1 MTDFETML
9 NFFSPDTDYVY
20 TSCAECGTP
29 VSVNVHGTKRPL
41 CEDCKRE
48 AKQETERKKY
58 ARRAVMPNRYGDPTV
73 DLVYAVIQQ
82 ALDDRDWQRK
92 TNPDGHELSLVDCG
106 AREFIED
113 GGVEL
118 WLRAIGIGLQPSLA
132 RMLNE
137 GATYIAGKDGILRL
151 ETNDGS

>member
-1 MTDFETML
+1 MTDFSTML

-20 TSCAECGTP
+20 TFCADCGTP
-29 VSVNVHGTKRPL
+29 LSVNNHATKRPL

-48 AKQETERKKY
+48 ALQESSRKKY
-58 ARRAVMPNRYGDPTV
+58 VKRGAGMPRRYGDPTV
-73 DLVYAVIQQ
+73 DLVFAVIQQ

-92 TNPDGHELSLVDCG
+92 SNPDGHELSLVDCG

-118 WLRAIGIGLQPSLA
+118 WLGALGIGVRPSMS
-132 RMLNE
+132 RQIRRT
-137 GATYIAGKDGILRL
+137 G
-151 ETNDGS
+151 

>member
-118 WLRAIGIGLQPSLA
+118 WLRMLGVGVQPSA
-132 RMLNE
+132 IKRIKE
-137 GATYIAGKDGILRL
+137 A
-151 ETNDGS
+151 E

>member
-1 MTDFETML
+1 MTDTTFETML
-9 NFFSPDTDYVY
+9 DFFSPETDYVY
-20 TSCAECGTP
+20 TFCAECGTP
-29 VSVNVHGTKRPL
+29 LSVNNHATKRPL

-58 ARRAVMPNRYGDPTV
+58 LKKAVIPNRYGDPTV

-118 WLRAIGIGLQPSLA
+118 WLAALGIGLQPSLVKMV
-132 RMLNE
+132 R
-137 GATYIAGKDGILRL
+137 TP
-151 ETNDGS
+151 

>member
-1 MTDFETML
+1 MTDFQTML

-29 VSVNVHGTKRPL
+29 VSVNVRGTKRPL

-48 AKQETERKKY
+48 AKQISSRKKY
-58 ARRAVMPNRYGDPTV
+58 AKNAGMPNRYGDPVV
-73 DLVYAVIQQ
+73 DLVYAIIQT

-106 AREFIED
+106 AQEFIED
-113 GGVEL
+113 GGIEL
-118 WLRAIGIGLQPSLA
+118 WLGALGVGVQPSMIKA
-132 RMLNE
+132 IKE
-137 GATYIAGKDGILRL
+137 S
-151 ETNDGS
+151 E

>member
-1 MTDFETML
+1 MTDFATML
-9 NFFSPDTDYVY
+9 AFFSPETDYVY
-20 TSCAECGTP
+20 TFCADCGTP
-29 VSVNVHGTKRPL
+29 LSVNNHATKRPL

-48 AKQETERKKY
+48 ALQESSRKKY
-58 ARRAVMPNRYGDPTV
+58 VKRGAGMPRRYGDPTV

-92 TNPDGHELSLVDCG
+92 SNPDGHELSLVDCG

-118 WLRAIGIGLQPSLA
+118 WLAALGIGVRPSMS
-132 RMLNE
+132 RQIRRT
-137 GATYIAGKDGILRL
+137 G
-151 ETNDGS
+151 

>member
-9 NFFSPDTDYVY
+9 NFFSPETDYVY
-20 TSCAECGTP
+20 TFCAECGTP
-29 VSVNVHGTKRPL
+29 LSVNNHATKRLLYHGVYQVNGRIAVAVRYHRFLEVLLALRFLLCLPL
-41 CEDCKRE
+41 AILTQR
-48 AKQETERKKY
+48 
-58 ARRAVMPNRYGDPTV
+58 
-73 DLVYAVIQQ
+73 

-118 WLRAIGIGLQPSLA
+118 WLRMLGVGVQPSA
-132 RMLNE
+132 IKRIKE
-137 GATYIAGKDGILRL
+137 A
-151 ETNDGS
+151 E

>member
-1 MTDFETML
+1 MTDFQTML

-58 ARRAVMPNRYGDPTV
+58 LKKAVIPNRYGDPTV

-106 AREFIED
+106 AQEFIDD
-113 GGVEL
+113 GGIEL
-118 WLRAIGIGLQPSLA
+118 WLGALGVGVKPSMIKAIKES
-132 RMLNE
+132 E
-137 GATYIAGKDGILRL
+137 
-151 ETNDGS
+151 